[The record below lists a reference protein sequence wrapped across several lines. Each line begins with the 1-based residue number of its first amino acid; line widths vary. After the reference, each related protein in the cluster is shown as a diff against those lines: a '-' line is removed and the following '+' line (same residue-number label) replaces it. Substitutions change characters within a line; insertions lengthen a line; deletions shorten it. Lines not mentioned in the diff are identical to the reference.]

1 MNFYVRLIL
10 VILIVLAMAEFL
22 PQYVNTFL
30 LLVLAGLVI
39 MNANQFAGLVKKL
52 KL

>member
-10 VILIVLAMAEFL
+10 VILIVLAFAQFF
-22 PQYVNTFL
+22 PQFVNTFL
-30 LLVLAGLVI
+30 ILVLAGLVI
-39 MNANQFAGLVKKL
+39 MNAKQFAGLLKKL